1 MRHSMLSAV
10 LFGAVTLA
18 ASSLAVAQS
27 RPDYGKIEY
36 QSNCAVCHG
45 ETGEGGGPY
54 VSFINKTPPDLT
66 TLSKRNGGV
75 FPIQRVYEII
85 DGQGVEIQA
94 HGPRDMPIWGAEYA
108 SKAGE
113 HLAYYPEVFARTR
126 ILVLVDYLYRM
137 QKK

>member
-36 QSNCAVCHG
+36 QSNRAVCHG

-66 TLSKRNGGV
+66 TLSKRAMLG
-75 FPIQRVYEII
+75 QRSSCSVLTCEK
-85 DGQGVEIQA
+85 
-94 HGPRDMPIWGAEYA
+94 R
-108 SKAGE
+108 
-113 HLAYYPEVFARTR
+113 AYTWF
-126 ILVLVDYLYRM
+126 
-137 QKK
+137 KKSRCSSPPW